1 MPSADV
7 AVIGAGLAG
16 LLTAVRLA
24 ENGARV
30 VVLAEGNGALHWAGG
45 PIDLG
50 FTPRARNAAG
60 AVTQLARRR
69 GHPYAML
76 GAEVAPAA
84 EWFLGLTAELGLPHT
99 GSLDGGFGPLPTGIG
114 GIRPVSVVPEAQ
126 AAALEP
132 WAPGER
138 LVVAGHAGYKDFWP
152 RAVASSLARP
162 EVWGSF
168 TRPERVVGVALDWPG
183 LRERRNLN
191 ALRIAEQFD
200 GPDWRAAALDV
211 TARAVASTG
220 PGALRVGL
228 PAVLGLRDHGRVLA
242 EATQRLGAPVI
253 ELPLVPPGIP
263 GIRLYDALR
272 GKLRA
277 LGGRILIGERVAHV
291 ETTKAKVTAVATE
304 AATRELVTRVGA
316 LVLATG
322 GVAGSGLVGDPDGAI
337 RETVLG
343 LPVDGPPIER
353 WLHGD
358 PLDPASLPIAAAGVR
373 TDDLLRPVHP
383 QRPADGPLFENVR
396 IVGSLLG
403 GQQWMVDRSGDG
415 VAIASAWRAAASLAA
430 AKVPAVRSRPRRA
443 EAVR

>member
-24 ENGARV
+24 EDGARV

-50 FTPRARNAAG
+50 FAPRARNAAG
-60 AVTQLARRR
+60 AVDRLARRR
-69 GHPYAML
+69 GHPYALL
-76 GAEVAPAA
+76 GADVAPALD
-84 EWFLGLTAELGLPHT
+84 WFLRLTADLGLPHA

-114 GIRPVSVVPEAQ
+114 GIRPISVVPDAQ
-126 AAALEP
+126 APALRP

-138 LVVAGHAGYKDFWP
+138 LVVAGHSGFKDFWP
-152 RAVASSLARP
+152 RAVAASLSRP
-162 EVWGSF
+162 EVWGGF
-168 TRPERVVGVALDWPG
+168 TRPDSVVGVAVDWPG

-200 GPDWRAAALDV
+200 DPDWRAAALDV
-211 TARAVASTG
+211 TARAVATTG
-220 PGALRVGL
+220 SGSLRVGF
-228 PAVLGLRDHGRVLA
+228 PAVLGLRDHPRVLA
-242 EATQRLGAPVI
+242 EATERLAAPAI

-263 GIRLYDALR
+263 GIRLHDVLR
-272 GKLRA
+272 AKLRA
-277 LGGRILIGERVAHV
+277 LGGRMLVGERVARV
-291 ETTKAKVTAVATE
+291 ETTKATVTAVATE
-304 AATRELVTRVGA
+304 AATREHVTRIGG

-322 GVAGSGLVGDPDGAI
+322 GVAGSGLIGDPSGSI

-343 LPVDGPPIER
+343 LPVEGPPIEA

-373 TDDLLRPVHP
+373 TDDALRPVHP
-383 QRPADGPLFENVR
+383 RRPADGPLFDNVR
-396 IVGSLLG
+396 VVGSLLA

-415 VAIASAWRAAASLAA
+415 VALASAWRAAASLGAMRGS
-430 AKVPAVRSRPRRA
+430 PAGPSRRA

>member
-24 ENGARV
+24 EDGARV
-30 VVLAEGNGALHWAGG
+30 VVLSEGNGALHWAGG

-50 FTPRARNAAG
+50 FRPAARNAG
-60 AVTQLARRR
+60 AAAAQLARRR
-69 GHPYAML
+69 GHPYAVL
-76 GAEVAPAA
+76 GSDVAPAVD
-84 EWFLGLTAELGLPHT
+84 WFVRLTSDLGLPYA
-99 GSLDGGFGPLPTGIG
+99 GALDGGFGPLPTGIG
-114 GIRPVSVVPEAQ
+114 GIRPVSLVPPAQ
-126 AAALEP
+126 APALEP
-132 WAPGER
+132 WASGER
-138 LVVAGHAGYKDFWP
+138 LVVAGHAGFKDFWP

-162 EVWGSF
+162 EVWGRFS
-168 TRPERVVGVALDWPG
+168 RPERVIGLAVDWPG

-191 ALRIAEQFD
+191 ALRVAELFD
-200 GPDWRAAALDV
+200 DPDWRAAALDL

-220 PGALRVGL
+220 SGPLRVGL
-228 PAVLGLRDHGRVLA
+228 PAVLGLRDHPSVLA
-242 EATQRLGAPVI
+242 ETTQRLGAPVI
-253 ELPLVPPGIP
+253 EFPLVPPGIP
-263 GIRLYDALR
+263 GIRLHDVLR
-272 GKLRA
+272 AKLRA
-277 LGGRILIGERVAHV
+277 LGGRILIGERVARV
-291 ETTKAKVTAVATE
+291 ETTGARVTAVATE
-304 AATRELVTRVGA
+304 AATRDLVTRIDG

-322 GVAGSGLVGDPDGAI
+322 GICGGGLVGDPDGTI

-373 TDDLLRPVHP
+373 TDEALRPVNAK
-383 QRPADGPLFENVR
+383 RPADGPLFDNVR
-396 IVGSLLG
+396 VVGSLLA

-415 VAIASAWRAAASLAA
+415 VALASAWRAAASLAA
-430 AKVPAVRSRPRRA
+430 PRASAPDRSRRV

>member
-24 ENGARV
+24 ERGARV

-50 FTPRARNAAG
+50 FRPGARNAG
-60 AVTQLARRR
+60 AAVGHLARRR
-69 GHPYAML
+69 GHPYALL
-76 GAEVAPAA
+76 GAEVAPAVD
-84 EWFLGLTAELGLPHT
+84 WFVRLTTELGLPHA

-126 AAALEP
+126 VPALLP

-138 LVVAGHAGYKDFWP
+138 LVVTGHAGYKDFWP

-162 EVWGSF
+162 EVWGGF
-168 TRPERVVGVALDWPG
+168 ARPERVIGIAVEWPG

-200 GPDWRAAALDV
+200 DPDWRAATLDV
-211 TARAVASTG
+211 TARAVASAGSG
-220 PGALRVGL
+220 PLRVGL
-228 PAVLGLRDHGRVLA
+228 PAVLGLRDHARVLA
-242 EATQRLGAPVI
+242 EATQRLGAPLL

-263 GIRLYDALR
+263 GIRLHDALR
-272 GKLRA
+272 AKLRA
-277 LGGRILIGERVAHV
+277 LGGRILIGERVARV
-291 ETTKAKVTAVATE
+291 ETTKTKVTAVATE

-322 GVAGSGLVGDPDGAI
+322 GVAGSGLVGDPNGSI

-343 LPVDGPPIER
+343 LPADGPPIER

-373 TDDLLRPVHP
+373 TDDALRPVHP
-383 QRPADGPLFENVR
+383 QRPGEGPLFDNVR
-396 IVGSLLG
+396 VVGSLLA
-403 GQQWMVDRSGDG
+403 GQHWMVDRSGDG
-415 VAIASAWRAAASLAA
+415 VALASAWRGAASLE
-430 AKVPAVRSRPRRA
+430 SRRAPTGRPSRRA

>member
-24 ENGARV
+24 ERGARV

-50 FTPRARNAAG
+50 FGPRARNAAA
-60 AVTQLARRR
+60 AVGQLARRR
-69 GHPYAML
+69 GHPYALL
-76 GAEVAPAA
+76 GADVAPAA
-84 EWFLGLTAELGLPHT
+84 DWFLGLTTELGAPHA

-114 GIRPVSVVPEAQ
+114 GIRPVSIVPEAQ
-126 AAALEP
+126 AAALQP
-132 WAPGER
+132 WAAGER

-168 TRPERVVGVALDWPG
+168 GRPERVIGVAVDWPG

-191 ALRIAEQFD
+191 ALRIAEHFD
-200 GPDWRAAALDV
+200 DPDWRAAALDV
-211 TARAVASTG
+211 TARAVATTG
-220 PGALRVGL
+220 SGPLRVGL
-228 PAVLGLRDHGRVLA
+228 PAVLGLRDHPRVLA
-242 EATQRLGAPVI
+242 DAIQRLGAPLI

-263 GIRLYDALR
+263 GIRLHDLLR
-272 GKLRA
+272 TRLRA
-277 LGGRILIGERVAHV
+277 LGGRILVGERVARV

-304 AATRELVTRVGA
+304 AASRELVTRVGA
-316 LVLATG
+316 LILATG
-322 GVAGSGLVGDPDGAI
+322 GVAGGGLVGEPNGAI
-337 RETVLG
+337 RESVLG

-358 PLDPASLPIAAAGVR
+358 PLDPASLPIAAAGLR
-373 TDDLLRPVHP
+373 TDDQLRPVHP
-383 QRPADGPLFENVR
+383 RRPADGPLFDNVR
-396 IVGSLLG
+396 IVGSLLA

-415 VAIASAWRAAASLAA
+415 VALASAWRAAASLEARKLPVA
-430 AKVPAVRSRPRRA
+430 RPSRRA

>member
-30 VVLAEGNGALHWAGG
+30 VVLSEGNGALHWAGG

-50 FTPRARNAAG
+50 FRPGARTAA
-60 AVTQLARRR
+60 AVVGQLARRR
-69 GHPYAML
+69 AHPYAVL
-76 GAEVAPAA
+76 GADVAPALD
-84 EWFLGLTAELGLPHT
+84 WFQRLTGDLGLPHA
-99 GSLDGGFGPLPTGIG
+99 GSLSGGFGALPTGIG
-114 GIRPVSVVPEAQ
+114 GIRPVSIVPEAQ
-126 AAALEP
+126 AATLQP

-138 LVVAGHAGYKDFWP
+138 LVIAGHAGYKDFWP

-162 EVWGSF
+162 EVWGGFS
-168 TRPERVVGVALDWPG
+168 RPDRVVGVALDWPG

-191 ALRIAEQFD
+191 ALRIAEHFD
-200 GPDWRAAALDV
+200 DPDWRAAALDV

-220 PGALRVGL
+220 SGPVRVGL
-228 PAVLGLRDHGRVLA
+228 PAVLGLRDHPRVLEDA
-242 EATQRLGAPVI
+242 IQRFGAPVI

-263 GIRLYDALR
+263 GIRLHDVLR
-272 GKLRA
+272 AKLRA
-277 LGGRILIGERVAHV
+277 LGGRILIGERVARV
-291 ETTKAKVTAVATE
+291 EATDATVTAVATE
-304 AATRELVTRVGA
+304 AATRDLITRVGA

-322 GVAGSGLVGDPDGAI
+322 GIAGGGLVGDPDGAI
-337 RETVLG
+337 REVVLG
-343 LPVDGPPIER
+343 LPSDGPPIQR

-358 PLDPASLPIAAAGVR
+358 PLDPASLPIAAAGIR
-373 TDDLLRPVHP
+373 TDDALRPVDP
-383 QRPADGPLFENVR
+383 LRAGDGPLFENVR
-396 IVGSLLG
+396 VVGSLLA

-415 VAIASAWRAAASLAA
+415 VALASAWRAAASLEATTA
-430 AKVPAVRSRPRRA
+430 SATRPSRTA